1 MRGADIRRAVIRRQH
16 QNRGG
21 FAGMEGTAR
30 RQPGECRKGLFFCL
44 SHPKREREIVRT
56 GAVNSGS
63 ADSRRNAIAFSR
75 PVCRLSAA
83 DRKIFKG
90 RWAS

>member
-30 RQPGECRKGLFFCL
+30 RQPGECHKGLFSAFL
-44 SHPKREREIVRT
+44 IQNVKER
-56 GAVNSGS
+56 SS
-63 ADSRRNAIAFSR
+63 A
-75 PVCRLSAA
+75 P
-83 DRKIFKG
+83 G
-90 RWAS
+90 R